1 MLTDT
6 KIKQAKVT
14 DRPYKLYDAEGLY
27 IEIAPTGSKRWR
39 WRYRWNGKEKLL
51 GFGLYP
57 EISLKRARERRTA
70 AKELLATGVDP
81 SQARKE
87 EKVEA
92 RAAENSF
99 AAMAEEWYALY
110 SVPWSQHYRE
120 LVRQRLDQYLLPTL
134 GKRALADITPT
145 EIMGILSALEKRGV
159 IETANRVLGICSQ
172 IFRRAVATGRAKSD
186 PCRDLRGALAPAQER
201 HHAALTTKEG
211 ARAVMRALD
220 AYQGSFVVR
229 AAVHFT
235 ALTFVRQVE
244 LRFATWDEIDWE
256 GKMWLIPAERMKM
269 RREHMVP
276 LSRQAIAVLEDMR
289 RVNGGQPYIFAGQG
303 RRRRPI
309 SENTVRCALQSMGF
323 AGEMTAHGFRSM
335 ASTLLNEMGWRSD
348 VIERQLA
355 HVDRNK
361 VRSAYNRAEYI
372 MERCRMMQAWSDF
385 LDSLR

>member
-57 EISLKRARERRTA
+57 EVSLKLARERRTA
-70 AKELLATGVDP
+70 AKELLAIGVDP

-92 RAAENSF
+92 RAAENAF

-229 AAVHFT
+229 AAVRFT

-244 LRFATWDEIDWE
+244 LRFAAWDEIDWE

-289 RVNGGQPYIFAGQG
+289 RVNGGQSYIFAGQG

>member
-14 DRPYKLYDAEGLY
+14 DKPYKIYDSGGLY
-27 IEIAPTGSKRWR
+27 IEVAPTGSKRWR

-51 GFGLYP
+51 SFGIYP
-57 EISLKRARERRTA
+57 EVHLKLARDRRAA
-70 AKELLATGVDP
+70 AKELLVSGVDP

-87 EKVEA
+87 EKVES

-99 AAMAEEWYALY
+99 AAMAEEWYPLY
-110 SVPWSQHYRE
+110 SVPWSEHYKG
-120 LVRQRLDQYLLPTL
+120 LVRRRIDEYLIPRL
-134 GKRALADITPT
+134 GKRSLSEITPI
-145 EIMGILSALEKRGV
+145 EIMGILTSLEKRGV

-172 IFRRAVATGRAKSD
+172 IFRRAVATGKAKSD
-186 PCRDLRGALAPAQER
+186 PCRDLRGALAPAQEK
-201 HHAALTTKEG
+201 HHAALTTKDG

-220 AYQGSFVVR
+220 AYQGSFVVC
-229 AAVHFT
+229 AAVRFT

-256 GKMWLIPAERMKM
+256 ERMWLIPAERMKM

-276 LSRQAIAVLEDMR
+276 LSRQAIAVLEEMR
-289 RVNGGQPYIFAGQG
+289 RVNGTQPYIFTGQG

-355 HVDRNK
+355 HVDKNK

-372 MERCRMMQAWSDF
+372 TERRQMMQAWADF
-385 LDSLR
+385 LDSL